1 MEQTVIMQLEVLKAN
16 SMSQINQLFREKVQ
30 LEEQLDEVNRQ
41 IQYVRGVLDAYNV
54 CQKEVHDIAEGEK
67 ISEQLDGEVQ

>member
-1 MEQTVIMQLEVLKAN
+1 MQLEVLKAN

>member
-1 MEQTVIMQLEVLKAN
+1 MEQKVIMQLEVLKAN